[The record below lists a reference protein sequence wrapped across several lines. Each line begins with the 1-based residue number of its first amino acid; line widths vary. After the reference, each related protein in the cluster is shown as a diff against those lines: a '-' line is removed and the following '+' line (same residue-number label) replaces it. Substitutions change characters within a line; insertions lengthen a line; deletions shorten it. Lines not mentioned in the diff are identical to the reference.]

1 MVYSLL
7 VMAQQREIEGFRGI
21 YRGPAKTKLKKKKK
35 RSRLP
40 AVILALGNPDKDF
53 HEKWYKGRDLLD
65 IPHPFRMINAS
76 KPNGGKTNL
85 GKNIILRVAQGKTPF
100 EQIVVVHCDPET
112 TKEYDDLDDV
122 CLLGTIPAVEE
133 FDGELKTLII
143 LEDLNYID
151 MGKVEQGRMERL
163 FGYASTH
170 KNISVLLTA
179 QDPFR
184 IMATA
189 RRCANFFN
197 VWNNHD
203 STMIKTLALKTG
215 VHKEKLQ
222 DAFHR
227 LCPKVHD
234 FLSIDLTDNSP
245 APFRLN
251 GYEKIN
257 LAPTDDDQPLKKFK
271 LLE

>member
-1 MVYSLL
+1 MD
-7 VMAQQREIEGFRGI
+7 QFTIPTFHGPREPEGFRAI
-21 YRGPAKTKLKKKKK
+21 YRGPMRKPKRKKKSKK
-35 RSRLP
+35 RKRRLP
-40 AVILALGNPDKDF
+40 QEILALGNPDKAF
-53 HEKWYKGRDLLD
+53 HEKWYDGRDLLD

-100 EQIVVVHCDPET
+100 EHIVVIHCDPET

-122 CLLGTIPAVEE
+122 VLLSKIPAVAS
-133 FDGELKTLII
+133 FDGAFKTLVIM
-143 LEDLNYID
+143 EDLNYID
-151 MGKVEQGRMERL
+151 MSQVEKGRMERL

-203 STMIKTLALKTG
+203 QTMIRTLATKTG
-215 VHKEKLQ
+215 VRKEKLSE
-222 DAFHR
+222 AFQTM
-227 LCPKVHD
+227 CPGVHD
-234 FLSIDLTDNSP
+234 FLSIDLTDDSP
-245 APFRLN
+245 APFRKN

-257 LAPTDDDQPLKKFK
+257 LL
-271 LLE
+271 